1 MLKFS
6 GFADL
11 TSCRRSLTPIGAKAT
26 ESKQDAATT
35 HTANMGHTEM
45 LSKLAVVA

>member
-6 GFADL
+6 GFANL
-11 TSCRRSLTPIGAKAT
+11 TSCRRSWPPKTAT
-26 ESKQDAATT
+26 KPKRAQDAATT
-35 HTANMGHTEM
+35 HAANIGHTEM